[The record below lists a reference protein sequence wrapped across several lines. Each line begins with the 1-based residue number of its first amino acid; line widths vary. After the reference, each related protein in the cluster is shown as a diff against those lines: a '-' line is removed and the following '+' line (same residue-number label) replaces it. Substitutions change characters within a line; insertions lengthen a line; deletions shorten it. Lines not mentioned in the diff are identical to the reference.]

1 MPISRRRLIAGTASL
16 PLVNIGRARAAEF
29 SFRLANNLPA
39 EHPLNVRAAEACTRI
54 AEATRGQ
61 IEIKTFPDSQLG
73 SDTETLKKL
82 QSGAVEF
89 FAMSGLVLS
98 AAVPVSSINAVGFA
112 FKTYSQIWAAMDGKL
127 GAFVRGEIG
136 SRGLFMVGRLWTHG
150 FRQTTTSTK
159 PIRTPDDLRGL
170 KLRVPVSALSASM
183 FGTFGAVTTS
193 MTLNEVHAA
202 LESHHMDGQENPLA
216 LVQTAKLY
224 EVQQYCSLTNHMWD
238 GYRLLANGEVWQ
250 RLSPRNREIVERE
263 FDQAAQDERAD
274 MVRLDPHLR
283 GDLAAA
289 GLKLNA
295 VDALNFQLVLQ
306 KAGFYQEWRGK
317 YGEAA
322 WRLLEEYAGALA

>member
-1 MPISRRRLIAGTASL
+1 MPISRRRLIAGTAAL
-16 PLVNIGRARAAEF
+16 PLVNIGRARSAEF
-29 SFRLANNLPA
+29 SFKLGNNLPA
-39 EHPLNVRAAEACTRI
+39 EHPLNVRASEACKRI

-73 SDTETLKKL
+73 SDTEMLKRL
-82 QSGAVEF
+82 QSGEVEF

-98 AAVPVSSINAVGFA
+98 TVVPVSSINAVGFA
-112 FKTYSQIWAAMDGKL
+112 FKTYGQIWAAMDGKL

-136 SRGLFMVGRLWTHG
+136 SRGLFMVGRIWNHG

-183 FGTFGAVTTS
+183 FGAFGAVTTS
-193 MTLNEVHAA
+193 MTLNEVHSA
-202 LESHHMDGQENPLA
+202 LESRRMDGQENPLA
-216 LVQTAKLY
+216 LVQAAKLY
-224 EVQQYCSLTNHMWD
+224 EVQQYCSMTNHMWD
-238 GYRLLANGEVWQ
+238 GYRLVASGAVWQ
-250 RLSPRNREIVERE
+250 RLSPRNREIIERE

-274 MVRLDPHLR
+274 MVMLDPHLR
-283 GDLAAA
+283 GDLAAT

-295 VDALNFQLVLQ
+295 VDAPNFQQVLQ
-306 KAGFYQEWRGK
+306 RAGFYQEWRGK